1 MLMSRLPPPRRR
13 SLVLAAALLLAGCRG
28 GHDADQATPPP
39 TVASATPPSPA
50 AAAAAFDAP
59 SQTLRLNIDGEMRPI
74 LPRAE
79 KVHEMP
85 LADADRRGRLNVALG
100 LPSPDDPTSVRLDV
114 SLRGDGREDVLLER
128 LDTSTSGW
136 HDLSV
141 AVDAGG
147 LTNPRLV
154 IQRSVPSGN
163 IGRLLRSVTS
173 VPVLTREAPPG
184 LPSVILFSLDTLRA
198 DRVGAYGDAAARTPV
213 LDALAQRGTLFT
225 DAYSS
230 SLWTLPS
237 HTGLFYGT
245 HLPDTPAG
253 LRGQGRAEAAL
264 DIPALPL
271 PELLRQQG
279 YATAAFT
286 GGGFLAPPFDFLRGF
301 DVFYAFQ
308 QGHTKESCPPAR
320 FDGPE
325 VFRRAEAWLRAN
337 THRPFFL
344 FVHTYDV
351 HDRCPFVPPGSGE
364 FGGWPELDADRQA
377 ALQQHY
383 RDLIAETDGRV
394 GALLAALAASGTAD
408 RTLIVVTSDHGE
420 ALSEHGQ
427 RGHSCSLRPYEEV
440 SRVPLIL
447 QGGGRIPAGQ
457 RIETPVSLIDVAPTI
472 LSLLDI
478 APPAWM
484 AGRPLPGLG
493 LAHPDPPPPV
503 VVHCERQMALRV
515 GDAKLLT
522 TYGAP
527 ERDEL
532 YDLAGDPGEARN
544 RAAEDADTLARLRAL
559 AASAW
564 VPSQFPPQAKPA
576 PVDEGTLDP
585 AARERLR
592 ALGYLQ

>member
-1 MLMSRLPPPRRR
+1 MPMFNSTSPGRA
-13 SLVLAAALLLAGCRG
+13 LVLVAALLLGGCRG
-28 GHDADQATPPP
+28 EPPAAEPP
-39 TVASATPPSPA
+39 TPRPTQAPA
-50 AAAAAFDAP
+50 AAAAAAHDLPAK
-59 SQTLRLNIDGEMRPI
+59 TLRLNIDGEVRDI
-74 LPRAE
+74 RPRAE
-79 KVHEMP
+79 KLLEIP
-85 LADADRRGRLNVALG
+85 LAEADRRGRLNVALG
-100 LPSPDDPTSVRLDV
+100 LPAPEDPTSVRLDV

-136 HDLSV
+136 HELSV
-141 AVDAGG
+141 AFDAGD

-154 IQRSVPSGN
+154 IRRSVPSGN
-163 IGRLLRSVTS
+163 VGRLLRSVTS
-173 VPVLTREAPPG
+173 VPVLARDTPAAP
-184 LPSVILFSLDTLRA
+184 PSVILFSLDTLRA
-198 DRVGAYGDAAARTPV
+198 DRVGAYGDTAARTPV
-213 LDALAQRGTLFT
+213 LDALARRGTLFT
-225 DAYSS
+225 DAYSP

-253 LRGQGRAEAAL
+253 LRGQGRPDAAL
-264 DIPALPL
+264 DVPALPL

-308 QGHTKESCPPAR
+308 QGHTKESCPPER
-320 FDGPE
+320 FDGPQ

-364 FGGWPELDADRQA
+364 FGGWPELDAERQT

-394 GALLAALAASGTAD
+394 GGLLAALAASGTAD

-447 QGGGRIPAGQ
+447 QGGGRVPAGQ
-457 RIETPVSLIDVAPTI
+457 RIDTPVSLIDVAPTI

-493 LAHPDPPPPV
+493 LAHPDPPSPV
-503 VVHCERQMALRV
+503 VVRCDHQMALRV

-544 RAAEDADTLARLRAL
+544 RAAADADALARLRAL
-559 AASAW
+559 AATAW
-564 VPSQFPPQAKPA
+564 MPSQFPPQAKPA
-576 PVDEGTLDP
+576 PVDETTLDP

-592 ALGYLQ
+592 ALGYLE